1 MKKVSKEQ
9 YLKYKK
15 PNNCSYP
22 FQMDGID
29 YCWGYALMVDKETES
44 KMDCTG
50 CEYFKGEP
58 NE

>member
-1 MKKVSKEQ
+1 MEKYRKKE
-9 YLKYKK
+9 
-15 PNNCSYP
+15 NCSYP
-22 FQMDGID
+22 FQPDGID